1 MRIPGRWI
9 AVCCHAALVGGLLA
23 VLVGTEVAH
32 DGQPDANIGGW
43 LAAVGLLGLGLTWSP
58 GAAVQ
63 SPRLVSQVSPVDT
76 PQSCMSLHR
85 FGTTNDSLGSV
96 VRSVGKSL
104 NRLLAEDGTL
114 LKSAHGLCLRAYRP
128 EVQPV

>member
-1 MRIPGRWI
+1 MRLL
-9 AVCCHAALVGGLLA
+9 ALRSSSSNVTSSGLLCVFA
-23 VLVGTEVAH
+23 RVRS
-32 DGQPDANIGGW
+32 PPGW
-43 LAAVGLLGLGLTWSP
+43 FF
-58 GAAVQ
+58 
-63 SPRLVSQVSPVDT
+63 SQVSPVDT

-114 LKSAHGLCLRAYRP
+114 LKSTHGLCFRAYRP

>member
-1 MRIPGRWI
+1 MR
-9 AVCCHAALVGGLLA
+9 LLA
-23 VLVGTEVAH
+23 LRSSSSNVTSSRLLCVFAQVTY
-32 DGQPDANIGGW
+32 PRRW
-43 LAAVGLLGLGLTWSP
+43 LFS
-58 GAAVQ
+58 
-63 SPRLVSQVSPVDT
+63 RVSPVDT

-85 FGTTNDSLGSV
+85 FGTTNDSIGSV